1 MNLMVGRASGESM
14 AFSVIEQRLRS
25 RMSTANKGGAISSVY
40 YSSQLANQT
49 IRVLSMSLNN
59 IKWFS
64 TYLNSALHSLK

>member
-40 YSSQLANQT
+40 ASSQLANQT

-64 TYLNSALHSLK
+64 TYLNSALHSLN